1 MQVVII
7 GGLMATLLKS
17 VNIEVEGKLYQV
29 IGGSFTEIVE
39 NIKRIEGRRFQS
51 DRKVW
56 VLPTLKKEE
65 VLALL
70 PENYQ
75 LLGDEEEVIDAE
87 IAEIEKIFNLILEY
101 KDSIQQEADR
111 LWTKVKTFS
120 FKSKSRVKD
129 KLMGEAGCLRGAI
142 LASNKSVDTLS
153 KPEILVMRKAL
164 EIMEIEF

>member
-29 IGGSFTEIVE
+29 IGGSFSEIVE

-65 VLALL
+65 VLA
-70 PENYQ
+70 
-75 LLGDEEEVIDAE
+75 
-87 IAEIEKIFNLILEY
+87 
-101 KDSIQQEADR
+101 
-111 LWTKVKTFS
+111 
-120 FKSKSRVKD
+120 
-129 KLMGEAGCLRGAI
+129 GA
-142 LASNKSVDTLS
+142 
-153 KPEILVMRKAL
+153 
-164 EIMEIEF
+164 